1 MAKKYV
7 WLKLS
12 LDFFDREEIRL
23 IESMPNGEKYILFY
37 MKLLL
42 KSANTEGRLMFREII
57 PYTEEMLASIT
68 NVDIDVVRSA
78 VKMFLNL
85 GLMET
90 LDDGA
95 LFMYE
100 VQNMI
105 GCETEYARK
114 KREYREKK
122 KLEQLNYK
130 ENYLEKDIF
139 QKEQDNFLNTL
150 DILKTK
156 KDNVRQEK
164 EKEEDKEEDKE
175 EEERKKKL
183 HRLSSKKFEEKIA
196 LLKEIILR
204 ATLCNEHQLAL
215 VFRPAQ
221 YKTFIDDLLLNIEE
235 SDYLQGKVSGK
246 IPNLQTFTVEAQINR
261 ILAGFYKTHSSS
273 KTNSLGIND
282 LKHSKNDAD
291 ILEML

>member
-7 WLKLS
+7 WLKLKE
-12 LDFFDREEIRL
+12 DFFQQKAIKKLRKMTSGGAVYTLIYLKMQLLSLKNEGKLYFEGVEDNFIDEIAL
-23 IESMPNGEKYILFY
+23 EIDESAEDVQMTVMYLQKNGLLEIGDLPDEYILPEVLGSIGSETAAAER
-37 MKLLL
+37 KRQQ
-42 KSANTEGRLMFREII
+42 RLR
-57 PYTEEMLASIT
+57 
-68 NVDIDVVRSA
+68 
-78 VKMFLNL
+78 
-85 GLMET
+85 
-90 LDDGA
+90 
-95 LFMYE
+95 
-100 VQNMI
+100 
-105 GCETEYARK
+105 
-114 KREYREKK
+114 
-122 KLEQLNYK
+122 
-130 ENYLEKDIF
+130 
-139 QKEQDNFLNTL
+139 
-150 DILKTK
+150 
-156 KDNVRQEK
+156 EK
-164 EKEEDKEEDKE
+164 EKKLIGCDNVTPLSLGVTKSHTEEDKEEDKE

-183 HRLSSKKFEEKIA
+183 HRLSSKKFEEKIR

-221 YKTFIDDLLLNIEE
+221 YKGYIDDLLLNIEE

-261 ILAGFYKTHSSS
+261 ILAGFYKTHSS

>member
-7 WLKLS
+7 WLKLKE
-12 LDFFDREEIRL
+12 DFFQQKAIKKLRKMTSGGAVYTLIYLKMQLLSLKNEGKLYFEGVEDNFIDEIAL
-23 IESMPNGEKYILFY
+23 EIDESAEDIQMTVMYLQKNGLLEIGDLPDEYILPEVLGSIGSETAAAERKRQQRLREKEK
-37 MKLLL
+37 KLIGCDNVTPLSL
-42 KSANTEGRLMFREII
+42 GVTKSH
-57 PYTEEMLASIT
+57 TEE
-68 NVDIDVVRSA
+68 
-78 VKMFLNL
+78 
-85 GLMET
+85 
-90 LDDGA
+90 
-95 LFMYE
+95 
-100 VQNMI
+100 
-105 GCETEYARK
+105 
-114 KREYREKK
+114 
-122 KLEQLNYK
+122 
-130 ENYLEKDIF
+130 
-139 QKEQDNFLNTL
+139 
-150 DILKTK
+150 
-156 KDNVRQEK
+156 

-175 EEERKKKL
+175 EEERKRKL
-183 HRLSSKKFEEKIA
+183 HRLSTKKFEEKIA

-273 KTNSLGIND
+273 KNSLGIND
-282 LKHSKNDAD
+282 LKHSENDAD

>member
-7 WLKLS
+7 WLKLKE
-12 LDFFDREEIRL
+12 DFFQQKAIKKLRRMTSGGAVYTLIYLKIQLLSLKNEGKLYFEGVEDNFIDEIAL
-23 IESMPNGEKYILFY
+23 EIDESAEDVQMTVMYLQKNGLLEIGDLPDEYILPEVLGSIGSETAAAERKRQQRLREKEK
-37 MKLLL
+37 KLIGCDNVTPLSL
-42 KSANTEGRLMFREII
+42 GVTKSH
-57 PYTEEMLASIT
+57 TEE
-68 NVDIDVVRSA
+68 
-78 VKMFLNL
+78 
-85 GLMET
+85 
-90 LDDGA
+90 
-95 LFMYE
+95 
-100 VQNMI
+100 
-105 GCETEYARK
+105 
-114 KREYREKK
+114 
-122 KLEQLNYK
+122 
-130 ENYLEKDIF
+130 
-139 QKEQDNFLNTL
+139 
-150 DILKTK
+150 
-156 KDNVRQEK
+156 

-183 HRLSSKKFEEKIA
+183 HRLSSKKFEEKIR

-215 VFRPAQ
+215 VFRPTQ

>member
-7 WLKLS
+7 WLKLKE
-12 LDFFDREEIRL
+12 DFFQQKAIKKLRRMTSGGAVYTLIYLKIQLLSLKNEGKLYFEGVEDNFIDEIAL
-23 IESMPNGEKYILFY
+23 EIDESAEDVQMTVMYLQKNGLLEIGDLPDEYILPEVLGSIGSETAAAERKRQQRLREKEK
-37 MKLLL
+37 KLIGCDNVTPLSL
-42 KSANTEGRLMFREII
+42 GVTKSH
-57 PYTEEMLASIT
+57 TEE
-68 NVDIDVVRSA
+68 
-78 VKMFLNL
+78 
-85 GLMET
+85 
-90 LDDGA
+90 
-95 LFMYE
+95 
-100 VQNMI
+100 
-105 GCETEYARK
+105 
-114 KREYREKK
+114 
-122 KLEQLNYK
+122 
-130 ENYLEKDIF
+130 
-139 QKEQDNFLNTL
+139 
-150 DILKTK
+150 
-156 KDNVRQEK
+156 

-273 KTNSLGIND
+273 KTNLLGIND

>member
-7 WLKLS
+7 WLKLKE
-12 LDFFDREEIRL
+12 DFFQQKAIKKLRRMTSGGAVYTLIYLKMQLLSLKNEGKLYFEGVEDNFIDEIALEIDESAEDVQMTVMYLQKNGLLEIGDLPDEYVLPEVLGSIGSETAAAERKRQQRLREKEKKL
-23 IESMPNGEKYILFY
+23 IGCDNVTPLSLGVT
-37 MKLLL
+37 
-42 KSANTEGRLMFREII
+42 KSH
-57 PYTEEMLASIT
+57 TEE
-68 NVDIDVVRSA
+68 
-78 VKMFLNL
+78 
-85 GLMET
+85 
-90 LDDGA
+90 
-95 LFMYE
+95 
-100 VQNMI
+100 
-105 GCETEYARK
+105 
-114 KREYREKK
+114 
-122 KLEQLNYK
+122 
-130 ENYLEKDIF
+130 
-139 QKEQDNFLNTL
+139 
-150 DILKTK
+150 
-156 KDNVRQEK
+156 

-183 HRLSSKKFEEKIA
+183 HHLSSKKFEEKIR

-221 YKTFIDDLLLNIEE
+221 YKAFINELLLNIEE

-261 ILAGFYKTHSSS
+261 ILAGFYKTHSS

-282 LKHSKNDAD
+282 LKHSENDAD

>member
-1 MAKKYV
+1 M
-7 WLKLS
+7 S
-12 LDFFDREEIRL
+12 L
-23 IESMPNGEKYILFY
+23 GVT
-37 MKLLL
+37 
-42 KSANTEGRLMFREII
+42 KSH
-57 PYTEEMLASIT
+57 TEE
-68 NVDIDVVRSA
+68 
-78 VKMFLNL
+78 
-85 GLMET
+85 
-90 LDDGA
+90 
-95 LFMYE
+95 
-100 VQNMI
+100 
-105 GCETEYARK
+105 
-114 KREYREKK
+114 
-122 KLEQLNYK
+122 
-130 ENYLEKDIF
+130 
-139 QKEQDNFLNTL
+139 
-150 DILKTK
+150 
-156 KDNVRQEK
+156 

-183 HRLSSKKFEEKIA
+183 HRLSSKKFEEKIR

-221 YKTFIDDLLLNIEE
+221 YKGYIDDLLLNIEE

-261 ILAGFYKTHSSS
+261 ILAGFYKTHSS

>member
-7 WLKLS
+7 WLKLKE
-12 LDFFDREEIRL
+12 DFFQQKAIKKLRKMTSGGAVYTLIYLKMQLLSLKNEGKLYFEGVEDNFIDEIAL
-23 IESMPNGEKYILFY
+23 EIDESAEDIQMTVMYLQKNGLLEIGDLPDEYILPEVLGSIGSETAAAERKRQQRLREKEK
-37 MKLLL
+37 KLIGCDNVTPLSL
-42 KSANTEGRLMFREII
+42 GVTKSH
-57 PYTEEMLASIT
+57 TEE
-68 NVDIDVVRSA
+68 
-78 VKMFLNL
+78 
-85 GLMET
+85 
-90 LDDGA
+90 
-95 LFMYE
+95 
-100 VQNMI
+100 
-105 GCETEYARK
+105 
-114 KREYREKK
+114 
-122 KLEQLNYK
+122 
-130 ENYLEKDIF
+130 
-139 QKEQDNFLNTL
+139 
-150 DILKTK
+150 
-156 KDNVRQEK
+156 

-175 EEERKKKL
+175 EEERKRKL
-183 HRLSSKKFEEKIA
+183 HRLSTKKFEEKIA